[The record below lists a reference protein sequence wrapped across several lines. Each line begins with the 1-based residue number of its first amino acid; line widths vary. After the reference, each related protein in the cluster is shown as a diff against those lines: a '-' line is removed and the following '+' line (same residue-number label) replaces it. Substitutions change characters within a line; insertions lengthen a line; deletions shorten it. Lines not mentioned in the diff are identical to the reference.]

1 MKENT
6 NLSKHV
12 KCFNVHT
19 NVNKTLLIFIFT
31 LFTSTLYAQKVY
43 LPKLTPYEDKTKG
56 VDIDSTSTD
65 SSKSNTSQNIDTSVD
80 YDVSDLFNLD
90 LSEAERAQAKAIIEV
105 FTDQIKQDT
114 SNISAYINRG
124 SYWATLGLHV
134 QAIKDYDAAL
144 EIDSNQPIIYYNRAL
159 SKARFFYT
167 YDACLDLKKARDLG
181 LQQANTLM
189 MQQCGRHMAKLN
201 AQSADT
207 VSK

>member
-1 MKENT
+1 M
-6 NLSKHV
+6 LSKLLSFFSVSVLV
-12 KCFNVHT
+12 K
-19 NVNKTLLIFIFT
+19 KTFLL
-31 LFTSTLYAQKVY
+31 LFAILFFGGAYAQKVY
-43 LPKLTPYEDKTKG
+43 VPKLTPYEDKSTG
-56 VDIDSTSTD
+56 ID
-65 SSKSNTSQNIDTSVD
+65 IDTSSSADSTAPNSAQKIDTSID

-105 FTDQIKQDT
+105 FTDQIEQDT
-114 SNISAYINRG
+114 SDISAYINRG

-134 QAIKDYDAAL
+134 QAIKDYDTAL

-189 MQQCGRHMAKLN
+189 HQQCGRHMAKLN
-201 AQSADT
+201 KLGADS